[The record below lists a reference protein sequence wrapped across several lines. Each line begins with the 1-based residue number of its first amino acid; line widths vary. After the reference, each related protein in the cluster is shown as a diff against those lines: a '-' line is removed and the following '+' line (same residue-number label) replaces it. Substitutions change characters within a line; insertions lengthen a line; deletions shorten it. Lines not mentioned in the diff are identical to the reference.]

1 MSWHSVIGQERVKK
15 ILQRS
20 FTTNKISHAY
30 LFHGPEGTGKD
41 AAAIA
46 FSKLLNCEHPDNGNS
61 CNTCSN
67 CKRISS
73 LQHPNLQFIVSMPVG
88 KNEKE
93 GDDPFKNLDQKTI
106 TEYRQA
112 IADKAENPYY
122 RINLAKANT
131 IKINSIREIRK
142 SINLAR
148 AEHGKKVIV
157 ISGADKMNDSAANSL
172 LKTLEEPTPNTV
184 IILTTSNHD
193 KLLPTIISRCQ
204 MVRFELLR
212 EEEVR
217 KGLIERDKTLDEQQA
232 ILISKM
238 ANGSFQRA
246 QELTGADLV
255 SQREEMIDL
264 LRNILARSPSV
275 WMKEIEGFLGPKDRY
290 NVVRSLMLLNLWVRD
305 AMMLQ
310 NDNGDAI
317 VNLDQ
322 QEPLDKFIA
331 HFDQA
336 DLTAVI
342 NAIER
347 AIALVEKNIYL
358 SLVLLNLAF
367 DIRQFIVRR

>member
-1 MSWHSVIGQERVKK
+1 MSWHSVIGQERIKK

-20 FTTNKISHAY
+20 FATGKISHAY

-46 FSKLLNCEHPDNGNS
+46 FAKLLNCEQPIDGNS
-61 CNTCSN
+61 CDTCSG
-67 CKRISS
+67 CRRISS
-73 LQHPNLQFIVSMPVG
+73 LQHPNVQFIVPMPVG

-93 GDDPFKNLDQKTI
+93 GDDPFKNLDQEAI
-106 TEYRQA
+106 SEYRQA
-112 IADKAENPYY
+112 FGRKSENPYY
-122 RINLAKANT
+122 RISLSKANT
-131 IKINSIREIRK
+131 IKINSIRELRK

-148 AEHGKKVIV
+148 AERGKKVII
-157 ISGADKMNDSAANSL
+157 ISGADKMNDNAANSL

-184 IILTTSNHD
+184 LILTTSNHD

-212 EEEVR
+212 EEEIK
-217 KGLIERDKTLDEQQA
+217 KGLMEKNNTNEEQQA

-246 QELTGADLV
+246 LELTGTDLV

-264 LRNILARSPSV
+264 LRSILARSPSI
-275 WMKEIEGFLGPKDRY
+275 WMKEIEDFLGPKDRY

-305 AMMLQ
+305 ALMLQ
-310 NDNGDAI
+310 NENGDAI
-317 VNLDQ
+317 INLDQ
-322 QEPLDKFIA
+322 RKPLDKFIT
-331 HFDQA
+331 HFHQA
-336 DLTAVI
+336 ELTSVI
-342 NAIER
+342 YAIER

-367 DIRQFIVRR
+367 DIRQFILRR

>member
-1 MSWHSVIGQERVKK
+1 MNWQSVIGQERVKK
-15 ILQRS
+15 ILQIS

-41 AAAIA
+41 AAAFA
-46 FSKLLNCEHPDNGNS
+46 FAKLLNCELPDNGIT
-61 CNTCSN
+61 CEKCSN
-67 CKRISS
+67 CRRISL
-73 LQHPNLQFIVSMPVG
+73 LQHPNLKFIIPMPVG

-93 GDDPFKNLDQKTI
+93 GDDPFKNLDPKTI

-112 IADKAENPYY
+112 IADKAANPYY
-122 RINLAKANT
+122 RINLSRANT
-131 IKINSIREIRK
+131 IKINSIREIRR
-142 SINLAR
+142 SINLTR
-148 AEHGKKVIV
+148 AEHGKKVII
-157 ISGADKMNDSAANSL
+157 ISDAEKMNDSAANSL
-172 LKTLEEPTPNTV
+172 LKTLEEPTPETV
-184 IILTTSNHD
+184 IILTTSNYD

-212 EEEVR
+212 EEEIR
-217 KGLIERDKTLDEQQA
+217 RGLVERDKTINEQQA
-232 ILISKM
+232 ILVSKM

-264 LRNILARSPSV
+264 LRNILARSSSI
-275 WMKEIEGFLGPKDRY
+275 WMKEIDGFLGSKDRY
-290 NVVRSLMLLNLWVRD
+290 QVVRSLMLLNLWLRD

-310 NDNGDAI
+310 NDNGDAVI
-317 VNLDQ
+317 NLDQ
-322 QEPLDKFIA
+322 QESLEKFVT
-331 HFDQA
+331 HFDHA
-336 DLTAVI
+336 DLAAVI

-367 DIRQFIVRR
+367 DIRQFIARR